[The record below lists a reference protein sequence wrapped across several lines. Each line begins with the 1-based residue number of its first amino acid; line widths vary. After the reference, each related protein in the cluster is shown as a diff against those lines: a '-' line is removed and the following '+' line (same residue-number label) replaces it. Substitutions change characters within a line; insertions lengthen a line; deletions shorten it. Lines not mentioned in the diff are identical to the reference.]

1 MSIMFTTTNKIKR
14 LIKQY
19 NNNHNRDK
27 STLVNPLNEK
37 MNYFIK
43 FFNNNKSALVDTI
56 AAYRLLKQFK
66 FDNPDS
72 DLDPSKIYSNCGIYK
87 CIESG
92 ERLFC
97 VIENKSTCS
106 VKLNNRV
113 ISVVPFLYSW
123 DVDGIISFTIIDSV
137 APYHI
142 IGDDMSVEEIIEQY
156 NFSEIEAIIE
166 SFDRLIAYVEYQK
179 TNYNFKS
186 VRSCLNAN
194 MKEIEPYL
202 T

>member
-27 STLVNPLNEK
+27 STLVKPLNEK

-66 FDNPDS
+66 FDTPDS

-87 CIESG
+87 CIESSG
-92 ERLFC
+92 HLLC
-97 VIENKSTCS
+97 IIENKSECV

-113 ISVVPFLYSW
+113 ISVVPYLCKR
-123 DVDGIISFTIIDSV
+123 DVDGIIGFTIIDSLG
-137 APYHI
+137 PYRM
-142 IGDDMSVEEIIEQY
+142 IGDDMSIEEIIEQY
-156 NFSEIEAIIE
+156 NFSEIKAIIE
-166 SFDRLIAYVEYQK
+166 SLDKLIEYVECQK

-186 VRSCLNAN
+186 VRSCLNEN